1 MTTYADEIAKG
12 LSRVYDKNSVAE
24 GVELA
29 DLRVVIFSD
38 LHKGQRDGADDFQR
52 CEQTYLAAAD
62 YYWADQFEL
71 LLLGDVEELWECRPA
86 PVVREY
92 EDVLVSEQRFADA
105 SPARRYKRF
114 VGNHDDQWYFPDE
127 VQKYLGPY
135 LGGNSVIE
143 GLQLTVHDQGAPLG
157 ELFLVHGHQGTPDSD
172 RYAGLSALVVRYVW
186 RPIQR
191 VFNIRSSTPSN
202 NFALRAKH
210 ELAMYS
216 YAERQSS
223 LVLIAGH
230 THHPV
235 WEGLS
240 LEQAMETQRAI
251 GPTPE
256 VDAQWMSEQTAGAV
270 PLPGRKPC
278 YFNTGCCS
286 YSDGSIT
293 GIELADGEIRLVRW
307 EPSAVPNRV
316 VLFSAELAG
325 VLQAVSD

>member
-29 DLRVVIFSD
+29 DLRAVIFSD

-86 PVVREY
+86 PVVRAY
-92 EDVLVSEQRFADA
+92 QDVLLSEQRFADA

-114 VGNHDDQWYFPDE
+114 VGNHDDQWYFSDE

-135 LGGNSVIE
+135 LGGHPVIE
-143 GLQLTVHDQGAPLG
+143 GLRLLVHELGEPLG
-157 ELFLVHGHQGTPDSD
+157 ELFLLHGHQGTLESD

-191 VFNIRSSTPSN
+191 IFNLVTSTPSN
-202 NFALRAKH
+202 DFSLRAKH
-210 ELAMYS
+210 ELAIYS
-216 YAERQSS
+216 YAEQQSG

-240 LEQAMETQRAI
+240 LEQAMEAQRAI
-251 GPTPE
+251 GPTAQ
-256 VDAQWMSEQTAGAV
+256 VDVQWMNELAAGAV
-270 PLPGRKPC
+270 PLPGRTPC
-278 YFNTGCCS
+278 YFNSGCCS

-307 EPSAVPNRV
+307 EPSPAPNRV

-325 VLQAVSD
+325 VLQAVAH